1 MKLVDPNK
9 KRRAEAATTVQRVTR
24 GRMGRRKV
32 EQHRKERFDEA
43 ATLLQ
48 AKLRLA
54 TSQRSIFRDQTLQ
67 KQQAVGAYPAATR
80 IQSVVR
86 TFLKRVR
93 FLKVR
98 GRERSL
104 ESRGLSRSALAAAKA
119 ATEAASVLEHLNN
132 FPGFADGKKIHELV
146 PKTSV
151 PQPDS

>member
-1 MKLVDPNK
+1 
-9 KRRAEAATTVQRVTR
+9 
-24 GRMGRRKV
+24 V

-98 GRERSL
+98 GLYSF
-104 ESRGLSRSALAAAKA
+104 LAG
-119 ATEAASVLEHLNN
+119 E
-132 FPGFADGKKIHELV
+132 
-146 PKTSV
+146 
-151 PQPDS
+151 